1 MRIQGRM
8 KQSQHTSAHVS
19 ILKRQEALAYSRTH
33 ETVSLNR
40 IQGRMK
46 PCLYKRQEAL
56 ASIHELHEALASIHA
71 LELDA
76 FVEFDVRCG
85 R

>member
-1 MRIQGRM
+1 LQ
-8 KQSQHTSAHVS
+8 V
-19 ILKRQEALAYSRTH
+19 
-33 ETVSLNR
+33 
-40 IQGRMK
+40 
-46 PCLYKRQEAL
+46 YKRQEAL